1 MSSDLINCGERKIQ
15 ILFRIALKDICE
27 RYDIKEGDA
36 VEVFIRKTERV
47 NEVKYEK
54 I

>member
-15 ILFRIALKDICE
+15 TLFRIALKDICE
-27 RYDIKEGDA
+27 RHDIVEGGV
-36 VEVFIRKTERV
+36 VEVYIRKIEHT
-47 NEVKYEK
+47 KS